1 VNINLQLAKN
11 QIKFCKGVDSK
22 VARVPILTD
31 VTPASS
37 FAVIGA
43 GNGGQAMAGFLALRG
58 FGVNLWNRSEDKI
71 TALNEMGGI
80 ILEGEI
86 NGFAQP
92 NVITND
98 MGEAISGVQVIM
110 VVVPASGHR
119 DVAEQMAPWLTDGQ
133 IVVLNPGRTGGA
145 LEFRK
150 VLQDNGCCAD
160 VTVAEAGTFIYAS
173 RTVEAGRSHIYG
185 IKHQVPLAALPAI
198 RTIEVV
204 RQLRLAYPQFVP
216 VENVLVTSFDNIGA
230 IFHPLPTILNAG
242 RIESGLEFQHYK
254 EGITPSIARVLE
266 VVDEERL
273 AVANALGV
281 SVRSVL
287 DWMEETYEVKASS
300 VYEAVQNNPGYEGI
314 AAPRTL
320 NTRYIFEDIPFSLVP
335 LTAFAEIAGIQV
347 PLMESAI
354 TMASALH
361 GVDYRAIGRTAESM
375 GIDGM
380 SPEEIAHFVLNGED
394 L

>member
-1 VNINLQLAKN
+1 MSL
-11 QIKFCKGVDSK
+11 FTFSKGVDNE
-22 VARVPILTD
+22 VAKVPILTD
-31 VTPASS
+31 LTPASS

-58 FGVNLWNRSEDKI
+58 FGVNLWNRSEEKI
-71 TALNEMGGI
+71 AALNEIGGI

-92 NVITND
+92 NIMTHD
-98 MGEAISGVQVIM
+98 MGEAVSGVQIVM

-119 DVAEQMAPWLTDGQ
+119 DVAEEMAPWLTDGQ
-133 IVVLNPGRTGGA
+133 VVVLNPGRTGGA

-150 VLQDNGCCAD
+150 VLRDNGCCAD
-160 VTVAEAGTFIYAS
+160 VTIAEAGTFVYAS
-173 RTVEAGRSHIYG
+173 RTVEPGRSHIYG

-198 RTIEVV
+198 RTIDVV

-216 VENVLVTSFDNIGA
+216 VESVLVTSFDNIGA

-242 RIESGLEFQHYK
+242 RIESGLEYQHYK
-254 EGITPSIARVLE
+254 EGITPSIASAL
-266 VVDEERL
+266 ERL
-273 AVANALGV
+273 DQERLRVANAFGV

-287 DWMEETYEVKASS
+287 DWMEETYEVKALS
-300 VYEAVQNNPGYEGI
+300 VYEAVQSNPGYEGI
-314 AAPRTL
+314 SAPRTL

-335 LTAFAEIAGIQV
+335 LASLAKIAGVEV
-347 PLMESAI
+347 PIMESAV

-361 GVDYRAIGRTAESM
+361 GVDYRAMGRTAKMM
-375 GIDGM
+375 GICGM
-380 SPEEIAHFVLNGED
+380 TPAEIARFVLNGADYE
-394 L
+394 